1 MRHRGKRGSAMLEF
15 ALSATVL
22 TGLLVGVFQIG
33 YTFYAYNVLEHAVR
47 GGAQYAS
54 LKPYDSASTAPGSA
68 FLTAVQNMV
77 VYGDPNPQAGATP
90 VLNGF
95 TTSNVHVTVTGGSA
109 DGTLAAPVSMTVSIS
124 GYRINSVFS
133 TTTLTGRPSVTFPYT
148 GPYTGIPAPLS
159 RSAAMGDNGQ

>member
-54 LKPYDSASTAPGSA
+54 LQPYDSTSKTPGTA

-77 VYGDPNPQAGATP
+77 VYGDPNPQAGAAP
-90 VLNGF
+90 RLNGL
-95 TTSNVHVTVTGGSA
+95 TTSNVQVTVSGRPAG
-109 DGTLAAPVSMTVSIS
+109 GTLAAPVSMTVSIS
-124 GYRINSVFS
+124 GYRIDSVFS
-133 TTTLTGRPSVTFPYT
+133 TTTLTGRPRVTFPYT
-148 GPYTGIPAPLS
+148 GIPVPLS
-159 RSAAMGDNGQ
+159 HSAAIGDNGSR